1 MPSVTAQFLFAGFS
15 QYLTKQ
21 QNADDVVN
29 ANFSGCGL
37 IESAYLL
44 ESIAAAAD
52 NNVMV
57 RLKEFPGVW
66 EYEVVE
72 PFGWT
77 LAEWAAKGEAKT
89 LSEMSQALIAITD
102 EWIKNAGLP
111 S

>member
-21 QNADDVVN
+21 QNADEVVN
-29 ANFSGCGL
+29 VNFNGGGL

-52 NNVMV
+52 IYVLG
-57 RLKEFPGVW
+57 RQKEFPGVW

-77 LAEWAAKGEAKT
+77 LAEWAKKGEAQSLSDKT
-89 LSEMSQALIAITD
+89 QALFTLTD